1 MPHFSRL
8 TDIVTCNLTEILQ
21 SAADPALTLREII
34 AEMDE
39 GLSACRRTVRTSTG
53 NHERLQREISDYQQQ
68 KQEWI
73 ERAKRSLST
82 GDETAAREALTRKV
96 ELEGLIAGLQ
106 PEMDAAWSTCQ
117 HMLRIQKALEAR
129 HADASRR
136 LAELTGHIEGMRLES
151 ETAVHS
157 AAAAEQQKLDEVE
170 AELAELRRQL
180 GQ

>member
-8 TDIVTCNLTEILQ
+8 TDIVTCNLTEILN
-21 SAADPALTLREII
+21 SAADPVLTLREII

-39 GLSACRRTVRTSTG
+39 GLSACRRTVRTSSG
-53 NHERLQREISDYQQQ
+53 NHERLQREINDYEQQ
-68 KQEWI
+68 KQDWI
-73 ERAKRSLST
+73 DRAKHSLST

-96 ELEGLIAGLQ
+96 ELEGLIAGLR
-106 PEMDAAWSTCQ
+106 PEMDAAWSTSQ

-136 LAELTGHIEGMRLES
+136 LSELTGHVETIRLES

-157 AAAAEQQKLDEVE
+157 AAAAEQQKLNEVE